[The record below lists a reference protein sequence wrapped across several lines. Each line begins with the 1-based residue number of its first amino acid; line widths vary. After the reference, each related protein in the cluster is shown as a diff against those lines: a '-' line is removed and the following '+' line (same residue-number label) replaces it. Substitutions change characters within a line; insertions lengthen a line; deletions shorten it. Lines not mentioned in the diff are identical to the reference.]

1 MNFNKLIKYVL
12 KNKKIVLILSV
23 IMMLTGLFCLKTLDI
38 EAYPDFTSPMV
49 QVITEMSG
57 KSAEDVERLATIP
70 LEKELNGIP
79 HEKMLYSNSLFGLS
93 VIKVVFD
100 DNMPSNLIRQQ
111 VLERISQ
118 ADLPEDIKPQLGP
131 DASPIGEIFRYTL
144 ESDFYN
150 PMTLKALED
159 WDMERAFKQVKGVIN
174 VNSFGGP
181 VKTYK
186 VILNHEKIRF
196 YNLDVREVYDAIKQS
211 NSTAGGHYIDNNNQ
225 AFIVRGIGLFTDIE
239 SLKNTVISSQKGTP
253 IRIKDVGEVV
263 IVVNVGF
270 AVNVGQA
277 TPPESSSNNHTK
289 RTRYENNMPIPPGH
303 PLSCLPAR

>member
-100 DNMPSNLIRQQ
+100 DNMSSNLIRQQ

-196 YNLDVREVYDAIKQS
+196 YNLDVREVYIFS
-211 NSTAGGHYIDNNNQ
+211 
-225 AFIVRGIGLFTDIE
+225 
-239 SLKNTVISSQKGTP
+239 
-253 IRIKDVGEVV
+253 
-263 IVVNVGF
+263 
-270 AVNVGQA
+270 
-277 TPPESSSNNHTK
+277 K
-289 RTRYENNMPIPPGH
+289 RNAYQDKRCRRSRN
-303 PLSCLPAR
+303 